1 LIISTQLGWLE
12 WCPLLAAPV
21 FLAPVVF
28 VDAFLVV
35 AGICMSGLGGLKR
48 LGDKVMKGLKKKLEE
63 RM

>member
-1 LIISTQLGWLE
+1 
-12 WCPLLAAPV
+12 LLAAPV

-63 RM
+63 KM

>member
-1 LIISTQLGWLE
+1 
-12 WCPLLAAPV
+12 LLAAPV

-35 AGICMSGLGGLKR
+35 AGICKGGLGELKR
-48 LGDKVMKGLKKKLEE
+48 LEHKIMKGLQKKREE